1 MRLLKQLVAVAAV
14 AFVGGQAIAAVEGN
28 DLLTLLLGL
37 STAVVAVL
45 VYRWVV
51 GRTERRSVTELA
63 RSGAGARITR
73 GALIGFAMFAAVIV
87 NIAFVGDYDING
99 LGSVTGAVA
108 LLGFMAAAA
117 VTEELLFRGVL
128 FRITEERTGTWIALL
143 LTGVVFGLMHLLNP
157 DASLWGAVAIAVE
170 AGFMLAACYAAT
182 RNLWVPIGLHFGWNF
197 AAGGIFSVVV
207 SGNGESEGLL
217 DTSMSGPA
225 LVIGGGF
232 GPEGSLY
239 TVAAG
244 VALTVVFMWLAHR
257 RGHIVPRP
265 RKAAGTEPVPATVS

>member
-14 AFVGGQAIAAVEGN
+14 AFVGGQALAAVEGN

-45 VYRWVV
+45 VYGWVV
-51 GRTERRSVTELA
+51 RRTERRSVNELA
-63 RSGAGARITR
+63 RPGAGARITR
-73 GALIGFAMFAAVIV
+73 GVLIGFAMFAAVIV
-87 NIAFVGDYDING
+87 NIALVGDYDIDG
-99 LGSVTGAVA
+99 LGSVSGAVA

-128 FRITEERTGTWIALL
+128 FRVIEERTGTWIALL
-143 LTGVVFGLMHLLNP
+143 LTGVVFGVMHLLNP

-225 LVIGGGF
+225 LVTGGDF

-257 RGHIVPRP
+257 RGHLVPRR
-265 RKAAGTEPVPATVS
+265 RKAVGAEPAPVTVS

>member
-14 AFVGGQAIAAVEGN
+14 AFVGGQALAAVEGN

-45 VYRWVV
+45 VYGWVV
-51 GRTERRSVTELA
+51 RRTERRPVTELE

-73 GALIGFAMFAAVIV
+73 GLLIGFAMFAAVIV
-87 NIAFVGDYDING
+87 NIAFVADYDIDG

-117 VTEELLFRGVL
+117 VTEELMFRGVL
-128 FRITEERTGTWIALL
+128 FRIVEERTGTWIALA
-143 LTGVVFGLMHLLNP
+143 LTGAVFGLMHLFNP
-157 DASLWGAVAIAVE
+157 DASVWGAICIAVE

-182 RNLWVPIGLHFGWNF
+182 RNLWVPIGLHFAWNF

-217 DTSMSGPA
+217 DTSLSGPA
-225 LVIGGGF
+225 LVTGGDF

-244 VALTVVFMWLAHR
+244 VALTVVFMWLARR
-257 RGHIVPRP
+257 RGHIVPRR
-265 RKAAGTEPVPATVS
+265 RKAVVAEPAPVTVS